1 MCICHLLYRTIQLYI
16 MDKELSPT
24 QEFYSLLETAY
35 DVFNKRLFDGKLSN
49 CLLTVQREKKTMGY
63 FSKDRWVNQAGDK
76 THEIA
81 LNPAYFGNH
90 KVVEIFQT
98 LVHEQCHL
106 WQSDHGKP
114 SRRTYHNVEW
124 ADKMQSIGL
133 MPSTTGYEGG
143 KRIGQKMS
151 DYPIPGGLFLEVCT
165 DLIAQGI
172 TITWF
177 DRFASE
183 TKPSQTR
190 ENNLQAIEPVGT
202 TSNESSQQSVELEV
216 LFTQVSELVQNDS
229 SFDDDEPIFQVA
241 AKTTSKIKYCC
252 PSCATNIWG
261 KPKLS
266 VICGSC
272 NLPFEANE

>member
-1 MCICHLLYRTIQLYI
+1 MKKT
-16 MDKELSPT
+16 MSPT

-35 DVFNKRLFDGKLSN
+35 DVFNQRLFEGKLSN
-49 CLLTVQREKKTMGY
+49 CLITVQREKKTMGY
-63 FSKDRWVNQAGDK
+63 FSKNRWVNKDGEK

-81 LNPAYFGNH
+81 LNPAYFANH

-133 MPSTTGYEGG
+133 MPSSTGLEGG
-143 KRIGQKMS
+143 KRTGQKMS

-177 DRFASE
+177 DRFAST

-190 ENNLQAIEPVGT
+190 ENDSQPTELLT
-202 TSNESSQQSVELEV
+202 HSNNEKPQQSVELAV
-216 LFTQVSELVQNDS
+216 LFTQVSELVQNDQ
-229 SFDDDEPIFQVA
+229 SFENDAPLFQAA
-241 AKTTSKIKYCC
+241 AKTPSKIKYCC
-252 PSCATNIWG
+252 YSCETNIWG
-261 KPKLS
+261 KPNLS
-266 VICGSC
+266 VICGNC
-272 NLPFEANE
+272 NLPFEATE